1 MQLENEFAVP
11 VPVSRAWSTLLD
23 VQRIAPCMP
32 GATVEQVDGDEAAG
46 RVRAKVGPVALS
58 YAGTA
63 RFITKVEAEHA

>member
-1 MQLENEFAVP
+1 
-11 VPVSRAWSTLLD
+11 
-23 VQRIAPCMP
+23 MP